1 MVLIV
6 ICLIIFQFEKASSDE
21 NSIVIEISND
31 EKNQPVDIFIS
42 FNEPCYARDEQHN
55 SIKVFYNGRE
65 IESQIYNLQHTDEEH
80 ITACNIVFLSQGKG
94 EYVIKYGDREAS
106 HGYIDHVSVVDRS
119 YSYQLVGYSVSLDYY
134 AIMEDGRCVFS
145 IGQKGNVFGI
155 QMGQKVV
162 KMKKD
167 AKSFT
172 ISSWDYI
179 SSFAFF
185 YNNGK
190 EIGTDEMLIEKNIL
204 VDGNLMVRVKIKSMS
219 SNQKV
224 VTTAYYTY
232 YYNPSQ
238 DKRIFVKFAHEV
250 LEDCVVK
257 GEQNGIFAY
266 LMCLKSRSKSIHEL
280 NLGEILPY
288 IHVYGRNGI
297 EEYKMETNP
306 QSKKY
311 KWLLSSGDNVI
322 LGSTPWFCMDN
333 SMAYGLIMDK
343 NASGLQI
350 KALVK
355 KKIDVPG
362 LSIAGGGVSVGLAGK
377 NNALHPSRYTH
388 FCELYFANSLKN
400 FEDEAAAFFKFYKY
414 RKEKEMKIESH
425 KLDVVIHSFLPF
437 RMKVEV
443 WRNESMVG
451 EAMARFRRASF
462 DLPEGSY
469 IVKIY
474 ARNRFIGERFVKLND
489 DKKIHVFC
497 SFEGK
502 LVVNTNDGI
511 EAILLDENGIV
522 AKNTSSDGYT
532 ILKAPLFYKYRLRL
546 SYKGFILYETE
557 LYLPHRSIERKF
569 SFHPFYVSILDAFGF
584 PFEENV
590 SISISKDNSYLY
602 GEKRGKIY
610 TFENIPEGDYLLKI
624 NYKNFELHRNI
635 HIPCESLKIEIPIVY
650 PVKVKVYDNRG
661 IAIKARVKFERNGKE
676 FETKELPPGKYRI
689 NVYSGKKASME
700 KYISTNEKIDI
711 VINKNSWILYACIFS
726 IAFASIFFIY
736 RKNYIAFVI
745 TMLSISITFRWWH
758 AGNANLYI
766 MPPSMIEFYSSYG
779 KIISLPSL
787 LKYSLILTLILFISS
802 IVLSIIK
809 KYKYSIFPLIAS
821 ISIFIYSIHK
831 LAKYTTGS
839 IYGYGLL
846 NNAMQTWGMG
856 IGFYIAII
864 YAILIVGLITNEVR
878 RSR

>member
-1 MVLIV
+1 MVLLV
-6 ICLIIFQFEKASSDE
+6 ICLMIFQFEKVSSDE
-21 NSIVIEISND
+21 NSIVIELPYN
-31 EKNQPVDIFIS
+31 EKNQPVDMTIS
-42 FNEPCYARDEQHN
+42 FAKPCYAKDEQHN
-55 SIKVFYNGRE
+55 SIRVFYNGRE
-65 IESQIYNLQHTDEEH
+65 IESQIYNLQHTDGEH

-94 EYVIKYGDREAS
+94 EYVIKYGDKEES
-106 HGYIDHVSVVDRS
+106 HRYIDHVSVVDRS

-134 AIMEDGRCVFS
+134 AIMEDGNCVFS

-155 QMGQKVV
+155 QMGQKVI

-190 EIGTDEMLIEKNIL
+190 EIGTDEQLLKKQII
-204 VDGNLMVRVKIKSMS
+204 VDGNLMVRVKIESMS
-219 SNQKV
+219 SNKKIK
-224 VTTAYYTY
+224 TTAYYTY
-232 YYNPSQ
+232 YYTPSSE
-238 DKRIFVKFAHEV
+238 KRIFVKFTHEV

-280 NLGEILPY
+280 NMGEILPY
-288 IHVYGRNGI
+288 IHVYGKNGI

-311 KWLLSSGDNVI
+311 KWLLSSSDNVI

-355 KKIDVPG
+355 KKLDVPG

-377 NNALHPSRYTH
+377 SNALHPSRYTH
-388 FCELYFANSLKN
+388 FCELYFADSLKK
-400 FEDEAAAFFKFYKY
+400 FEDEAAAFFKFSEY
-414 RKEKEMKIESH
+414 RKEKERKIENH
-425 KLDVVIHSFLPF
+425 KLNVVIHSFLPF
-437 RMKVEV
+437 RMTAEV

-451 EAMARFRRASF
+451 ESMARFRRVSF

-469 IVKIY
+469 VVKIY
-474 ARNRFIGERFVKLND
+474 ARGRFIGERFVNLND

-502 LVVNTNDGI
+502 LVVNTDDGI
-511 EAILLDENGIV
+511 EAMLLDENGIV
-522 AKNTSSDGYT
+522 AENISTNGYA

-557 LYLPHRSIERKF
+557 LYLPHRGIEKKF
-569 SFHPFYVSILDAFGF
+569 SFHSFYVSIFDAFGF

-590 SISISKDNSYLY
+590 SISMSRDNSYLY

-610 TFENIPEGDYLLKI
+610 AFENLPEGDYLLRV
-624 NYKNFELHRNI
+624 NYKNFNLNKNI
-635 HIPCESLKIEIPIVY
+635 HIPCDPLKIEIPIVY
-650 PVKVKVYDNRG
+650 HVKVKVYDNRG
-661 IAIKARVKFERNGKE
+661 MAIKARVKFERNGKE
-676 FETKELPPGKYRI
+676 FEAKELPPGKYKI
-689 NVYSGKKASME
+689 NVYGGKKASME
-700 KYISTNEKIDI
+700 KYITTNEKIDI
-711 VINKNSWILYACIFS
+711 VINKNSWILYVCIFS
-726 IAFASIFFIY
+726 IALASIFFIY
-736 RKNYIAFVI
+736 RRNYIAFI
-745 TMLSISITFRWWH
+745 IAILSTSIMFRWWY
-758 AGNANLYI
+758 AGNANLYVL
-766 MPPSMIEFYSSYG
+766 PPSMIEFYSSYG

-787 LKYSLILTLILFISS
+787 FKYSLILTLILFISS
-802 IVLSIIK
+802 IALSIIK

-821 ISIFIYSIHK
+821 ILIFTYSIHE

-839 IYGYGLL
+839 IYGHGLL
-846 NNAMQTWGMG
+846 NNAIQTWGMG

-864 YAILIVGLITNEVR
+864 YAILVMGLIINEVR

>member
-1 MVLIV
+1 MAICV
-6 ICLIIFQFEKASSDE
+6 IIGTG
-21 NSIVIEISND
+21 
-31 EKNQPVDIFIS
+31 
-42 FNEPCYARDEQHN
+42 
-55 SIKVFYNGRE
+55 NGG
-65 IESQIYNLQHTDEEH
+65 QALGG
-80 ITACNIVFLSQGKG
+80 FLSYKG
-94 EYVIKYGDREAS
+94 HRVRLWS
-106 HGYIDHVSVVDRS
+106 R
-119 YSYQLVGYSVSLDYY
+119 
-134 AIMEDGRCVFS
+134 
-145 IGQKGNVFGI
+145 N
-155 QMGQKVV
+155 
-162 KMKKD
+162 
-167 AKSFT
+167 
-172 ISSWDYI
+172 
-179 SSFAFF
+179 
-185 YNNGK
+185 
-190 EIGTDEMLIEKNIL
+190 IEK
-204 VDGNLMVRVKIKSMS
+204 
-219 SNQKV
+219 
-224 VTTAYYTY
+224 
-232 YYNPSQ
+232 
-238 DKRIFVKFAHEV
+238 VKFFN
-250 LEDCVVK
+250 K
-257 GEQNGIFAY
+257 
-266 LMCLKSRSKSIHEL
+266 
-280 NLGEILPY
+280 
-288 IHVYGRNGI
+288 
-297 EEYKMETNP
+297 
-306 QSKKY
+306 
-311 KWLLSSGDNVI
+311 
-322 LGSTPWFCMDN
+322 
-333 SMAYGLIMDK
+333 
-343 NASGLQI
+343 
-350 KALVK
+350 K
-355 KKIDVPG
+355 KKIRLEGKINIEGEIDFATVNIKEALNSANIIFIVVPAHLHREIAKLIAPFLFPSQYIILNPG
-362 LSIAGGGVSVGLAGK
+362 RTAGSLEFFQVIKEHGCKECPLIIETQSLLFACRLRKQGVVEIRGVKENNLLS
-377 NNALHPSRYTH
+377 
-388 FCELYFANSLKN
+388 
-400 FEDEAAAFFKFYKY
+400 FYPHK
-414 RKEKEMKIESH
+414 KEMKIESH

-557 LYLPHRSIERKF
+557 LYLPHRSIEKKF

-610 TFENIPEGDYLLKI
+610 AFENIPEGDYLLKI

-745 TMLSISITFRWWH
+745 TMLSISITLRWWH

-766 MPPSMIEFYSSYG
+766 LPPSMIEFYSSYG

-839 IYGYGLL
+839 IYGHGLL

-864 YAILIVGLITNEVR
+864 YAILIVGLIINEVR